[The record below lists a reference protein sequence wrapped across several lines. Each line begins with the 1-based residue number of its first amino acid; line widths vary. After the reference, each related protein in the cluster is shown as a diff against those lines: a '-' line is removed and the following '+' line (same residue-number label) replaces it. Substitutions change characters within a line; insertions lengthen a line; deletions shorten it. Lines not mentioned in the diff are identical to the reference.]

1 MKHKVRQYVSSSVTS
16 QSQVPPASNML
27 LSRAR
32 RSYDSG
38 PPASP
43 SSTFGVDDGD
53 DEQSDSSSSK
63 RRPGDHRRSASSSDA
78 TPRPKPSVFRSG
90 PFLALPTFRHEYD
103 RRRQQHEALLDADN
117 HSDFDGSAPHAHH
130 NLNVNI
136 LSSDPFLA
144 ASPQRSSRR
153 LGFFTASNS
162 ISNPRNT
169 SSSPSRRLKRS
180 DRSHS
185 LARAEV
191 AVSQSPIM
199 ASVASAN
206 TLKSHTSPS
215 KPSSTR
221 TYDAKLVSREMHRLG
236 TLAGLN
242 PCITPSLSTGPVA
255 PPLAHAPSTSPSGS
269 GIASAPTIHSS
280 ASSVGITDKD
290 NPWRTLHVHVLPLFN
305 EEPLRV
311 PIEDLNALVRRHIQT
326 VLAVSPSKTLATL
339 ETDARELIAAG
350 MVTLNAKLCNISDE
364 VLLGRVTEIWAFF
377 WDQILPYIEG
387 VLLPL
392 QTDPLL
398 TSLHRT
404 QKQHRTSSPTRQGSK
419 LSGSSALSSLS
430 PTIDVRS
437 VALCAFRDRVVLP
450 IHSRLQNLL
459 SPPFGKDML
468 ARLSPFRQPRLQ
480 QMLLVLTSERRVRSP
495 SPPLSLHAPV
505 VQPSAG
511 EAAIESLLRLVS
523 NSQRLSH
530 GHGLAPR
537 AATPSF
543 LSAGRPRDRRGRIGS
558 SGAVSVLGIVGGWAT
573 MPATDEREEEEE
585 GGETP
590 KIGGIDKG
598 LTKYHQR
605 GGGWGLG
612 AGNEDIIRP
621 VEEDDDDEALD
632 WDQAQAVVEKMV
644 GIKPVETTADSRRR
658 AI

>member
-1 MKHKVRQYVSSSVTS
+1 
-16 QSQVPPASNML
+16 
-27 LSRAR
+27 
-32 RSYDSG
+32 
-38 PPASP
+38 
-43 SSTFGVDDGD
+43 
-53 DEQSDSSSSK
+53 
-63 RRPGDHRRSASSSDA
+63 
-78 TPRPKPSVFRSG
+78 
-90 PFLALPTFRHEYD
+90 
-103 RRRQQHEALLDADN
+103 
-117 HSDFDGSAPHAHH
+117 
-130 NLNVNI
+130 
-136 LSSDPFLA
+136 
-144 ASPQRSSRR
+144 
-153 LGFFTASNS
+153 
-162 ISNPRNT
+162 
-169 SSSPSRRLKRS
+169 
-180 DRSHS
+180 
-185 LARAEV
+185 
-191 AVSQSPIM
+191 M
-199 ASVASAN
+199 ASVASSN

-242 PCITPSLSTGPVA
+242 PSITPSLSTGPVA
-255 PPLAHAPSTSPSGS
+255 PPLALAPSTSPSSS
-269 GIASAPTIHSS
+269 GIASAAALHSS
-280 ASSVGITDKD
+280 ASSAGITDKD

-326 VLAVSPSKTLATL
+326 ILAVSPSKTLATL

-350 MVTLNAKLCNISDE
+350 MVTLNAKLSNISDE
-364 VLLGRVTEIWAFF
+364 ILLGRVTEIWGFF

-404 QKQHRTSSPTRQGSK
+404 QKQHRTSSPTRQGGK
-419 LSGSSALSSLS
+419 LGGSSALSSLS

-450 IHSRLQNLL
+450 VHGRLHNLL
-459 SPPFGKDML
+459 SPPYGKDML

-495 SPPLSLHAPV
+495 SPPLSLHTPAI
-505 VQPSAG
+505 QPSAG

-523 NSQRLSH
+523 NQRVSH

-558 SGAVSVLGIVGGWAT
+558 SGAASVLGIVGGWAA
-573 MPATDEREEEEE
+573 MPTQTDEREEEEEE

-598 LTKYHQR
+598 LTKPYHQR

-621 VEEDDDDEALD
+621 VEEDDDDDALD
-632 WDQAQAVVEKMV
+632 WAQAQAVVEKLV
-644 GIKPVETTADSRRR
+644 GIKPIEAVADSRRR
-658 AI
+658 AT

>member
-1 MKHKVRQYVSSSVTS
+1 
-16 QSQVPPASNML
+16 ML

-38 PPASP
+38 PPTPPSP
-43 SSTFGVDDGD
+43 TFGADDGD
-53 DEQSDSSSSK
+53 DEQNDSSCLK
-63 RRPGDHRRSASSSDA
+63 RRHSDHHRSASSSDA

-90 PFLALPTFRHEYD
+90 PFLALPTFHHEHD
-103 RRRQQHEALLDADN
+103 RRRQQHEALLDN
-117 HSDFDGSAPHAHH
+117 RSDFDGSAPHARHD
-130 NLNVNI
+130 LNINI

-144 ASPQRSSRR
+144 APPQQSSRR

-162 ISNPRNT
+162 ISNTRNT
-169 SSSPSRRLKRS
+169 SPSPSQHLKHS
-180 DRSHS
+180 DLSHYYP
-185 LARAEV
+185 RAE
-191 AVSQSPIM
+191 AAASQSSIM
-199 ASVASAN
+199 ASVASSN

-242 PCITPSLSTGPVA
+242 PSIAPSLSTGPVA
-255 PPLAHAPSTSPSGS
+255 PPLTLTPSTSPSSS
-269 GIASAPTIHSS
+269 GIAGAPTLHSS

-350 MVTLNAKLCNISDE
+350 MVTLNAKLSNISDE
-364 VLLGRVTEIWAFF
+364 ILLGRVIEIWAFF

-392 QTDPLL
+392 QTDSLL

-404 QKQHRTSSPTRQGSK
+404 QKQHRSSSPTRQGSK
-419 LSGSSALSSLS
+419 LSGSSALSSLY

-450 IHSRLQNLL
+450 IHGRLQNLL
-459 SPPFGKDML
+459 SAPFGKDML

-495 SPPLSLHAPV
+495 SPPLSLHTPV
-505 VQPSAG
+505 IQPSAG

-523 NSQRLSH
+523 NPQRLSH

-558 SGAVSVLGIVGGWAT
+558 SGAASVLGIVGGWAT
-573 MPATDEREEEEE
+573 MPALTDEREEEEE

-598 LTKYHQR
+598 LAKPYHQR

-632 WDQAQAVVEKMV
+632 WDQAQAVVERMV
-644 GIKPVETTADSRRR
+644 GIKPIEAVADSRRR
-658 AI
+658 AT

>member
-1 MKHKVRQYVSSSVTS
+1 
-16 QSQVPPASNML
+16 
-27 LSRAR
+27 
-32 RSYDSG
+32 
-38 PPASP
+38 
-43 SSTFGVDDGD
+43 
-53 DEQSDSSSSK
+53 
-63 RRPGDHRRSASSSDA
+63 
-78 TPRPKPSVFRSG
+78 
-90 PFLALPTFRHEYD
+90 
-103 RRRQQHEALLDADN
+103 
-117 HSDFDGSAPHAHH
+117 
-130 NLNVNI
+130 
-136 LSSDPFLA
+136 
-144 ASPQRSSRR
+144 
-153 LGFFTASNS
+153 
-162 ISNPRNT
+162 
-169 SSSPSRRLKRS
+169 
-180 DRSHS
+180 
-185 LARAEV
+185 
-191 AVSQSPIM
+191 M

-255 PPLAHAPSTSPSGS
+255 PPLALAPSTSPSGS
-269 GIASAPTIHSS
+269 GIASAPTLHSS
-280 ASSVGITDKD
+280 ASSAGITDKD

-350 MVTLNAKLCNISDE
+350 MVTLNAKLSNISDE

-495 SPPLSLHAPV
+495 SPPLSLHTHV
-505 VQPSAG
+505 IQPSAG

-598 LTKYHQR
+598 LPKPYHQR

-644 GIKPVETTADSRRR
+644 GIKPVETIADSRRR
-658 AI
+658 AT

>member
-1 MKHKVRQYVSSSVTS
+1 
-16 QSQVPPASNML
+16 
-27 LSRAR
+27 
-32 RSYDSG
+32 
-38 PPASP
+38 
-43 SSTFGVDDGD
+43 
-53 DEQSDSSSSK
+53 
-63 RRPGDHRRSASSSDA
+63 
-78 TPRPKPSVFRSG
+78 
-90 PFLALPTFRHEYD
+90 
-103 RRRQQHEALLDADN
+103 
-117 HSDFDGSAPHAHH
+117 
-130 NLNVNI
+130 
-136 LSSDPFLA
+136 
-144 ASPQRSSRR
+144 
-153 LGFFTASNS
+153 
-162 ISNPRNT
+162 
-169 SSSPSRRLKRS
+169 
-180 DRSHS
+180 
-185 LARAEV
+185 
-191 AVSQSPIM
+191 M
-199 ASVASAN
+199 ASVASSN

-242 PCITPSLSTGPVA
+242 PSIAPSLSTGPVS
-255 PPLAHAPSTSPSGS
+255 PPLTLAPSTSPSSS
-269 GIASAPTIHSS
+269 GIANTQTLHSIT
-280 ASSVGITDKD
+280 SSVGITDKD

-350 MVTLNAKLCNISDE
+350 MVTLNAKLSNISDE
-364 VLLGRVTEIWAFF
+364 ILLGRVIEIWAFF

-392 QTDPLL
+392 QTDSFL

-419 LSGSSALSSLS
+419 LNGSSALSSLS

-450 IHSRLQNLL
+450 IHGRLQNLL
-459 SPPFGKDML
+459 SPPSGKDML

-495 SPPLSLHAPV
+495 SPTLSLHAPV
-505 VQPSAG
+505 IQPSAG

-523 NSQRLSH
+523 NPQRLSH
-530 GHGLAPR
+530 GYGLAPR

-558 SGAVSVLGIVGGWAT
+558 SGAASVLGIVGGWAT
-573 MPATDEREEEEE
+573 MPAQTDEQEEEE

-598 LTKYHQR
+598 LTKPYHQR

-621 VEEDDDDEALD
+621 IEEDDDDEALD
-632 WDQAQAVVEKMV
+632 WDQAQVSGSYPAE
-644 GIKPVETTADSRRR
+644 GT
-658 AI
+658 

>member
-1 MKHKVRQYVSSSVTS
+1 
-16 QSQVPPASNML
+16 ML

-38 PPASP
+38 PSTPPSP
-43 SSTFGVDDGD
+43 TFVVDDGD
-53 DEQSDSSSSK
+53 DEQSDSSHPK
-63 RRPGDHRRSASSSDA
+63 RRYGDHRRSASSSDA
-78 TPRPKPSVFRSG
+78 TPRPKPTVFRSG
-90 PFLALPTFRHEYD
+90 PSLVLPTVHHERD
-103 RRRQQHEALLDADN
+103 RRRQHEALLDADN
-117 HSDFDGSAPHAHH
+117 HSDFDSSAPPARHA
-130 NLNVNI
+130 LNINI

-144 ASPQRSSRR
+144 APPQQSSRR
-153 LGFFTASNS
+153 LGFFAPSNS
-162 ISNPRNT
+162 SSNPRNA
-169 SSSPSRRLKRS
+169 SPSPSPSKYLNYS
-180 DRSHS
+180 DRLHSHS
-185 LARAEV
+185 RSEALAASRDTAT
-191 AVSQSPIM
+191 QSSIM
-199 ASVASAN
+199 ASVASSN

-236 TLAGLN
+236 TLAGLTPSN
-242 PCITPSLSTGPVA
+242 IVPSLSTGPVA
-255 PPLAHAPSTSPSGS
+255 PPLTLTPSTSPSS
-269 GIASAPTIHSS
+269 TGISNAPVLHSC

-350 MVTLNAKLCNISDE
+350 MVTLNAKLANISDE
-364 VLLGRVTEIWAFF
+364 ILLGRVIEIWAFF

-419 LSGSSALSSLS
+419 LNTSSTISSLS

-450 IHSRLQNLL
+450 IHGRLQNLL
-459 SPPFGKDML
+459 SPPLGKDML

-495 SPPLSLHAPV
+495 SPPLSLHPPI

-523 NSQRLSH
+523 NPQRLSH
-530 GHGLAPR
+530 GLGLAPR

-573 MPATDEREEEEE
+573 MPTRTDEREEDDE

-590 KIGGIDKG
+590 RIGGIDKG
-598 LTKYHQR
+598 LTRPYHQR

-612 AGNEDIIRP
+612 AGNEDVIRP

-632 WDQAQAVVEKMV
+632 WDQAQAVVERMV
-644 GIKPVETTADSRRR
+644 GMKPNEATADSRRR
-658 AI
+658 AT

>member
-1 MKHKVRQYVSSSVTS
+1 
-16 QSQVPPASNML
+16 
-27 LSRAR
+27 
-32 RSYDSG
+32 
-38 PPASP
+38 
-43 SSTFGVDDGD
+43 
-53 DEQSDSSSSK
+53 
-63 RRPGDHRRSASSSDA
+63 
-78 TPRPKPSVFRSG
+78 
-90 PFLALPTFRHEYD
+90 
-103 RRRQQHEALLDADN
+103 
-117 HSDFDGSAPHAHH
+117 
-130 NLNVNI
+130 
-136 LSSDPFLA
+136 
-144 ASPQRSSRR
+144 
-153 LGFFTASNS
+153 
-162 ISNPRNT
+162 
-169 SSSPSRRLKRS
+169 
-180 DRSHS
+180 
-185 LARAEV
+185 
-191 AVSQSPIM
+191 
-199 ASVASAN
+199 
-206 TLKSHTSPS
+206 
-215 KPSSTR
+215 
-221 TYDAKLVSREMHRLG
+221 MHRLG

-242 PCITPSLSTGPVA
+242 PSITPSLSTGPVA
-255 PPLAHAPSTSPSGS
+255 PPLALAPSTSPSSS
-269 GIASAPTIHSS
+269 GIASAAALHSS
-280 ASSVGITDKD
+280 ASSAGITDKD

-326 VLAVSPSKTLATL
+326 ILAVSPSKTLATL

-350 MVTLNAKLCNISDE
+350 MVTLNAKLSNISDE
-364 VLLGRVTEIWAFF
+364 ILLGRVTEIWGFF

-437 VALCAFRDRVVLP
+437 VALCAFRDRVT
-450 IHSRLQNLL
+450 
-459 SPPFGKDML
+459 ML

-495 SPPLSLHAPV
+495 SPPLSLHTPAI
-505 VQPSAG
+505 QPSAG

-523 NSQRLSH
+523 NQRVSHGH

-558 SGAVSVLGIVGGWAT
+558 SGAASVLGIVGGWAA
-573 MPATDEREEEEE
+573 MPTQTDEREEEEE

-598 LTKYHQR
+598 LTKPYHQR

-621 VEEDDDDEALD
+621 VEEDDDDDALD
-632 WDQAQAVVEKMV
+632 WAQAQVSGSYPAE
-644 GIKPVETTADSRRR
+644 
-658 AI
+658 AISN

>member
-1 MKHKVRQYVSSSVTS
+1 
-16 QSQVPPASNML
+16 
-27 LSRAR
+27 
-32 RSYDSG
+32 
-38 PPASP
+38 
-43 SSTFGVDDGD
+43 
-53 DEQSDSSSSK
+53 
-63 RRPGDHRRSASSSDA
+63 
-78 TPRPKPSVFRSG
+78 
-90 PFLALPTFRHEYD
+90 
-103 RRRQQHEALLDADN
+103 
-117 HSDFDGSAPHAHH
+117 
-130 NLNVNI
+130 
-136 LSSDPFLA
+136 
-144 ASPQRSSRR
+144 
-153 LGFFTASNS
+153 
-162 ISNPRNT
+162 
-169 SSSPSRRLKRS
+169 
-180 DRSHS
+180 
-185 LARAEV
+185 
-191 AVSQSPIM
+191 M
-199 ASVASAN
+199 ASVASSN

-242 PCITPSLSTGPVA
+242 PSIAPSLSTGPVA
-255 PPLAHAPSTSPSGS
+255 PPLTLTPSTSPSSS
-269 GIASAPTIHSS
+269 GIASAPILHSS

-311 PIEDLNALVRRHIQT
+311 PIEDLNALVRRHIRT
-326 VLAVSPSKTLATL
+326 VLALSPSKTLATL

-350 MVTLNAKLCNISDE
+350 MVTLNAKLSDISDE
-364 VLLGRVTEIWAFF
+364 ILLGRVLEIWGFF

-419 LSGSSALSSLS
+419 LSGSLALSSLS

-450 IHSRLQNLL
+450 IYGRLQNLL
-459 SPPFGKDML
+459 SPPLGKDTL

-505 VQPSAG
+505 IHPSAG

-523 NSQRLSH
+523 NPQRLS
-530 GHGLAPR
+530 HGLAPR

-558 SGAVSVLGIVGGWAT
+558 SGAASVLGIVGGWAA
-573 MPATDEREEEEE
+573 MPARPDEREEEEE

-598 LTKYHQR
+598 LTKPYHQR

-632 WDQAQAVVEKMV
+632 WDQAQAVVERMV
-644 GIKPVETTADSRRR
+644 GVKPVEAVAESRRR
-658 AI
+658 AT

>member
-1 MKHKVRQYVSSSVTS
+1 
-16 QSQVPPASNML
+16 ML

-38 PPASP
+38 PPTPPSP
-43 SSTFGVDDGD
+43 TFGVDDGD
-53 DEQSDSSSSK
+53 DEQNDSSCLK
-63 RRPGDHRRSASSSDA
+63 RRHSDHHRSASSSDV

-90 PFLALPTFRHEYD
+90 PFLALPTLHHEHD
-103 RRRQQHEALLDADN
+103 RRRQQHEALLDADSC
-117 HSDFDGSAPHAHH
+117 SDFDGFAPHARHD
-130 NLNVNI
+130 LNINI

-144 ASPQRSSRR
+144 APPQSSRR

-162 ISNPRNT
+162 TSNPRNT
-169 SSSPSRRLKRS
+169 SPSPSQHLKPN
-180 DRSHS
+180 DLSHS
-185 LARAEV
+185 YPRTEAA
-191 AVSQSPIM
+191 APQCPIM
-199 ASVASAN
+199 ASVASSN

-242 PCITPSLSTGPVA
+242 PSIAPSLSTGPVA
-255 PPLAHAPSTSPSGS
+255 PPLTLTPSTSPSSS
-269 GIASAPTIHSS
+269 GIASTLTIHSS

-326 VLAVSPSKTLATL
+326 VLAVSPSKTLAAL

-350 MVTLNAKLCNISDE
+350 MVTLNAKLSNISDE
-364 VLLGRVTEIWAFF
+364 ILLGRVIEIWAFF

-404 QKQHRTSSPTRQGSK
+404 QKQHRSSSPTRQGSK
-419 LSGSSALSSLS
+419 ISGSSALSSLS

-450 IHSRLQNLL
+450 IHGRLQNLL

-495 SPPLSLHAPV
+495 SPPLSLHTPV
-505 VQPSAG
+505 IQPSAG

-523 NSQRLSH
+523 NPQRLSH
-530 GHGLAPR
+530 GYCLAPR

-558 SGAVSVLGIVGGWAT
+558 SGAASVLGIVGGWAT
-573 MPATDEREEEEE
+573 IPVQTDEREEEEEE

-598 LTKYHQR
+598 LAKPYHQR

-644 GIKPVETTADSRRR
+644 GIKPIEAVADSRKR
-658 AI
+658 AT

>member
-1 MKHKVRQYVSSSVTS
+1 
-16 QSQVPPASNML
+16 ML

-38 PPASP
+38 PPTPPSP
-43 SSTFGVDDGD
+43 TVVVDDGD
-53 DEQSDSSSSK
+53 DEQSDSSCPEH
-63 RRPGDHRRSASSSDA
+63 RYGDHRRFASSSDA
-78 TPRPKPSVFRSG
+78 TPRSKPSIFRSG
-90 PFLALPTFRHEYD
+90 SSLALPIFHHEHD
-103 RRRQQHEALLDADN
+103 RRRQQQHEALLDVDD
-117 HSDFDGSAPHAHH
+117 HSDFDGSAPHARHD
-130 NLNVNI
+130 LNINI
-136 LSSDPFLA
+136 LSSSDPFLA
-144 ASPQRSSRR
+144 APPPQSSRR

-162 ISNPRNT
+162 TSNHRNT
-169 SSSPSRRLKRS
+169 SLSPSKHPKHS
-180 DRSHS
+180 DWSHP
-185 LARAEV
+185 RAE
-191 AVSQSPIM
+191 AASSQSPIM
-199 ASVASAN
+199 TSVASSN

-236 TLAGLN
+236 TLAGLSN
-242 PCITPSLSTGPVA
+242 PSIAPSLSTGPVA
-255 PPLAHAPSTSPSGS
+255 PPLALTPSTSPSSS
-269 GIASAPTIHSS
+269 GIASAPTLHSS

-350 MVTLNAKLCNISDE
+350 MVTLNAKLSNISDE
-364 VLLGRVTEIWAFF
+364 ILLGRVIEIWGFF

-392 QTDPLL
+392 QTDPYL

-419 LSGSSALSSLS
+419 MSGSSVLSSLS

-450 IHSRLQNLL
+450 IHGRLQNLL
-459 SPPFGKDML
+459 SPHSGKDML

-480 QMLLVLTSERRVRSP
+480 QMLLVLTSERRVRSA
-495 SPPLSLHAPV
+495 SPPLSLHAPII
-505 VQPSAG
+505 QPLAG

-523 NSQRLSH
+523 NTHRLSH

-558 SGAVSVLGIVGGWAT
+558 SGAASVLGIVGGWAT
-573 MPATDEREEEEE
+573 MPVRTEEQEEEEE

-598 LTKYHQR
+598 PTKPYHQR

-632 WDQAQAVVEKMV
+632 WVQAQVS
-644 GIKPVETTADSRRR
+644 GCHLVETISN
-658 AI
+658 

>member
-1 MKHKVRQYVSSSVTS
+1 
-16 QSQVPPASNML
+16 ML
-27 LSRAR
+27 LSRAG

-38 PPASP
+38 PPTPPSP
-43 SSTFGVDDGD
+43 TFVVDDGD
-53 DEQSDSSSSK
+53 DEQSDSSCPK
-63 RRPGDHRRSASSSDA
+63 HRYGNHRRSASSSDA
-78 TPRPKPSVFRSG
+78 TPRPKPSVFCSG
-90 PFLALPTFRHEYD
+90 PFLALPTFHHEHD
-103 RRRQQHEALLDADN
+103 RLRQQHEALLDADN
-117 HSDFDGSAPHAHH
+117 YSDFDGSAPHARHD
-130 NLNVNI
+130 LNINI

-144 ASPQRSSRR
+144 VPPQQSSRR

-162 ISNPRNT
+162 TSNPRNT
-169 SSSPSRRLKRS
+169 SPSPSKHLNHS

-185 LARAEV
+185 YPRAE
-191 AVSQSPIM
+191 AAASQSSIM
-199 ASVASAN
+199 ASVASSN

-242 PCITPSLSTGPVA
+242 PSIAPSLSTGPVA
-255 PPLAHAPSTSPSGS
+255 PPLTFTPSTSPSSS
-269 GIASAPTIHSS
+269 GIASAPTLHPS
-280 ASSVGITDKD
+280 ASNVGITDKD

-311 PIEDLNALVRRHIQT
+311 PIEDLNALV
-326 VLAVSPSKTLATL
+326 LAVSPSKTLATL

-350 MVTLNAKLCNISDE
+350 MVTLNAKLSNISDE
-364 VLLGRVTEIWAFF
+364 ILLGRVIEIWGFF
-377 WDQILPYIEG
+377 LGPNTP

-392 QTDPLL
+392 QTNPLL

-404 QKQHRTSSPTRQGSK
+404 QKQHRTSSPTRQGGK
-419 LSGSSALSSLS
+419 LSGSSTLTSLS

-450 IHSRLQNLL
+450 IHGRLQNLL

-505 VQPSAG
+505 IQPSAG

-523 NSQRLSH
+523 NPQRLSH
-530 GHGLAPR
+530 GHGLTPR

-558 SGAVSVLGIVGGWAT
+558 Y
-573 MPATDEREEEEE
+573 EREEEGEEEE
-585 GGETP
+585 GRTTSVGV
-590 KIGGIDKG
+590 GGV
-598 LTKYHQR
+598 LE
-605 GGGWGLG
+605 LG
-612 AGNEDIIRP
+612 TRTVIRP
-621 VEEDDDDEALD
+621 LEEDDDDEALD

-644 GIKPVETTADSRRR
+644 GIKPIEAVADSRRR
-658 AI
+658 VT

>member
-1 MKHKVRQYVSSSVTS
+1 
-16 QSQVPPASNML
+16 ML
-27 LSRAR
+27 LGRAR

-38 PPASP
+38 PPTPPSP
-43 SSTFGVDDGD
+43 IFGVDDGD
-53 DEQSDSSSSK
+53 DEQSDSS
-63 RRPGDHRRSASSSDA
+63 RRRRSHSNHHRSASSSGA

-90 PFLALPTFRHEYD
+90 PFLALPTFHHEHD

-117 HSDFDGSAPHAHH
+117 YPDFNGSAPHARP
-130 NLNVNI
+130 NLNINT

-144 ASPQRSSRR
+144 APQQQSSRR

-169 SSSPSRRLKRS
+169 SPSPSQHLKHG

-185 LARAEV
+185 HPCAE
-191 AVSQSPIM
+191 AATFQSSIM
-199 ASVASAN
+199 ASVASSN

-242 PCITPSLSTGPVA
+242 PSIAPSLSTGPVA
-255 PPLAHAPSTSPSGS
+255 PPLTLTPSTSPSSS
-269 GIASAPTIHSS
+269 GIASTPTLHSS

-311 PIEDLNALVRRHIQT
+311 PIEDLNAL
-326 VLAVSPSKTLATL
+326 LCLPSKTLATL

-350 MVTLNAKLCNISDE
+350 MVTLNAKLSNISDE
-364 VLLGRVTEIWAFF
+364 ILLGRVIEIWAFF

-392 QTDPLL
+392 QTDSLL

-404 QKQHRTSSPTRQGSK
+404 QKQHRSSSPTRQGSK
-419 LSGSSALSSLS
+419 LSGSSALSSLY

-450 IHSRLQNLL
+450 IHSRLQDLL

-495 SPPLSLHAPV
+495 SPPLSLHTPII
-505 VQPSAG
+505 QPSAG

-523 NSQRLSH
+523 NPQRLSH

-558 SGAVSVLGIVGGWAT
+558 SGAASVLGIVGGWAT
-573 MPATDEREEEEE
+573 MPVPTDEREEEEE

-598 LTKYHQR
+598 LAKPYHQR

-632 WDQAQAVVEKMV
+632 WDQAQAAVEKMV
-644 GIKPVETTADSRRR
+644 GIKPVEAVADLRRR
-658 AI
+658 AT

>member
-1 MKHKVRQYVSSSVTS
+1 
-16 QSQVPPASNML
+16 
-27 LSRAR
+27 
-32 RSYDSG
+32 
-38 PPASP
+38 
-43 SSTFGVDDGD
+43 
-53 DEQSDSSSSK
+53 
-63 RRPGDHRRSASSSDA
+63 
-78 TPRPKPSVFRSG
+78 
-90 PFLALPTFRHEYD
+90 
-103 RRRQQHEALLDADN
+103 
-117 HSDFDGSAPHAHH
+117 
-130 NLNVNI
+130 
-136 LSSDPFLA
+136 
-144 ASPQRSSRR
+144 
-153 LGFFTASNS
+153 
-162 ISNPRNT
+162 
-169 SSSPSRRLKRS
+169 
-180 DRSHS
+180 
-185 LARAEV
+185 
-191 AVSQSPIM
+191 M
-199 ASVASAN
+199 ASVASSN

-242 PCITPSLSTGPVA
+242 PSIAPSLSTGPVA
-255 PPLAHAPSTSPSGS
+255 PPLTLTPSTSPSSS
-269 GIASAPTIHSS
+269 GIASTPTLHSS

-350 MVTLNAKLCNISDE
+350 MVTLNAKLSNISDE
-364 VLLGRVTEIWAFF
+364 ILLGRVIEIWAFF

-392 QTDPLL
+392 QTDSLL

-404 QKQHRTSSPTRQGSK
+404 QKQHRSSSPTRQGSK
-419 LSGSSALSSLS
+419 LSGSSALSSLY

-495 SPPLSLHAPV
+495 SPPLSLHTPII
-505 VQPSAG
+505 QPSAG

-523 NSQRLSH
+523 NPQRLSH

-558 SGAVSVLGIVGGWAT
+558 SGAASVLGIVGGWAT
-573 MPATDEREEEEE
+573 MPAPTDEREEEEE

-598 LTKYHQR
+598 LAKPYHQR

-632 WDQAQAVVEKMV
+632 WDQAQAAVEKMV
-644 GIKPVETTADSRRR
+644 GIKPVEAVADLRRR
-658 AI
+658 AT